1 MGWRRDRIANEKII
15 DFFVPGTRAVG
26 TNASG
31 VVDLRSGIPSV
42 GAGGAGTG
50 REIHTN
56 LLLQPQI
63 GGEWSLTGT
72 LIVLVYTG
80 NTATALTLFATCAV
94 VAGSDGEDLYLYE
107 LRDLQR
113 YMRVDLVI
121 ANSVGDAGCVCSMLG
136 NAERSRRE
144 PVYQLGTE
152 KTVTY
157 NKNPASF

>member
-15 DFFVPGTRAVG
+15 PFFAPAARAVG

-31 VVDLRSGIPSV
+31 VIDLRAGVAVV
-42 GAGGAGTG
+42 GAAGGGAG

-56 LLLQPQI
+56 ILLQLQV
-63 GGEWSLTGT
+63 GGEWSLTGS
-72 LIVLVYTG
+72 LIVFVYTG
-80 NTATALTLFATCAV
+80 NTAAALTLFATC
-94 VAGSDGEDLYLYE
+94 VAATGAEGEDLYLYE

-121 ANSVGDAGCVCSMLG
+121 ANSVGDAGCLCSMLG

-152 KTVTY
+152 KAVTY